1 MIGAHGDVRREA
13 AERARDHAIAERHA
27 AQIAAHGQSPAPQ
40 AIEARE
46 VPDFYPVSL
55 PSIST
60 LPDAKLALLRRIKQ
74 AFDPAGV
81 LNPGTIF
88 DLEATS

>member
-1 MIGAHGDVRREA
+1 MHLAVFQGDSAVRKEVVRDLLRAGLELGGAMSGEHGIGTAKKPYF
-13 AERARDHAIAERHA
+13 AELED
-27 AQIAAHGQSPAPQ
+27 P
-40 AIEARE
+40 
-46 VPDFYPVSL
+46 
-55 PSIST
+55 
-60 LPDAKLALLRRIKQ
+60 AKLALLRRIKQ